1 MNNNNINST
10 KFSDNDCKSNCKRLS
25 DGFTLF
31 VKFIIIISFIL
42 YILNIFFSSISL
54 YLSNIPNETI
64 YNYQIWRLFSSS
76 LITTNIINIIFSI
89 LFWVKYASNL
99 ESVIGTIKYLLIFIM
114 NSTII
119 QIFYTILIW
128 IISLI
133 IKNKKLL
140 SSKLNNNG
148 KVQNSGIWP
157 YIACELTLLSL
168 SNPNYPI
175 KFLFFIELKTK
186 YYPIIVFV
194 LFTIV
199 NSLTIDLEIL
209 CGIIYAFLYHFVIKK
224 KLKISNNL
232 VRKIENFGCINCFKN
247 FGGFISVKKDKFST
261 GISSS
266 MSQRVRNVVVN
277 NNNMKGFTPFTGESN
292 IPENSGRAVSGE
304 IQKNSSSER
313 TSNETLDVKINK

>member
-1 MNNNNINST
+1 
-10 KFSDNDCKSNCKRLS
+10 
-25 DGFTLF
+25 
-31 VKFIIIISFIL
+31 
-42 YILNIFFSSISL
+42 
-54 YLSNIPNETI
+54 
-64 YNYQIWRLFSSS
+64 
-76 LITTNIINIIFSI
+76 
-89 LFWVKYASNL
+89 
-99 ESVIGTIKYLLIFIM
+99 M

-175 KFLFFIELKTK
+175 KFLFFLELKTK

-247 FGGFISVKKDKFST
+247 FGGFISVNKDKFST

-266 MSQRVRNVVVN
+266 MSQRVRNVVVNN